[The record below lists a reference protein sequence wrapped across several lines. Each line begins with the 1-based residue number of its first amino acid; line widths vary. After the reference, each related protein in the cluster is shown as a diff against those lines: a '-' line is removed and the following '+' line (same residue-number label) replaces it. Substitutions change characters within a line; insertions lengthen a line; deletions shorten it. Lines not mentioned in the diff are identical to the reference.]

1 MINLRS
7 RLSGDAANKIEALD
21 TSLAMIEFD
30 PDGVILAANANF
42 CKALGYEERE
52 IVGQR
57 HSLFVEPEYAA
68 SQAYRDFWA
77 KLARGEFDAREYLRL
92 GKGGREVWIQA
103 SYNPVKNAAGRVT
116 KILKVATDITAQK
129 QAEAERS
136 AKLAAVERV
145 QATIEFTTDGSSS
158 TPTTTSSPSS
168 ATSCRRSRGGIT
180 ACSSSP
186 PWPPPPP
193 MPTSGAS

>member
-30 PDGVILAANANF
+30 PSGVILAANANF

-92 GKGGREVWIQA
+92 GKGGREAWIQA

-116 KILKVATDITAQK
+116 KILKVATDITHDDRRALADNRHQRH
-129 QAEAERS
+129 AGRVARS
-136 AKLAAVERV
+136 SGHALLLPLRH
-145 QATIEFTTDGSSS
+145 G
-158 TPTTTSSPSS
+158 PTAHVCRPRGWPSEV
-168 ATSCRRSRGGIT
+168 
-180 ACSSSP
+180 
-186 PWPPPPP
+186 
-193 MPTSGAS
+193 